1 MNAYSGHTYKF
12 TKEDGSFKYI
22 KVHIKTQ
29 IGVKNLNRETSIKIA
44 GENPDFLVDDL
55 YQAIEKGDFPVWDV
69 FVQIMDPNEA
79 ETYKVNIFDMTKVW
93 SHKDFPLRQIGRLTL
108 NRNPRNYFTDIEQ
121 AAFSPSTMVP
131 GWAPSA
137 DPMLQA
143 RMFAYPDAAR
153 YRLGVNYQRLP
164 TNRAAVPVYSPFQRD
179 GFMNFTENY
188 GDDPN
193 YVGSMLHPTTFRAS
207 SLGARSG
214 GGLSTVTEHEKW
226 AGEVS
231 NFTSEVGPEDFEQ
244 ATALWEVLGRD
255 GKHQDRFVGNVADH
269 VSKVTNSKLR
279 MKVYGTTILPR
290 QQYIGGPAEA
300 IFADQR
306 AVAL

>member
-1 MNAYSGHTYKF
+1 
-12 TKEDGSFKYI
+12 
-22 KVHIKTQ
+22 
-29 IGVKNLNRETSIKIA
+29 
-44 GENPDFLVDDL
+44 
-55 YQAIEKGDFPVWDV
+55 
-69 FVQIMDPNEA
+69 
-79 ETYKVNIFDMTKVW
+79 
-93 SHKDFPLRQIGRLTL
+93 
-108 NRNPRNYFTDIEQ
+108 
-121 AAFSPSTMVP
+121 MVP

-137 DPMLQA
+137 DPSEYSLPPSSGLESANSTTVLQA

-279 MKVYGTTILPR
+279 MKVYGTYVDILYFTRPDMIAIVELFSHVSKDLGKR
-290 QQYIGGPAEA
+290 ISAATEA
-300 IFADQR
+300 
-306 AVAL
+306 ALS